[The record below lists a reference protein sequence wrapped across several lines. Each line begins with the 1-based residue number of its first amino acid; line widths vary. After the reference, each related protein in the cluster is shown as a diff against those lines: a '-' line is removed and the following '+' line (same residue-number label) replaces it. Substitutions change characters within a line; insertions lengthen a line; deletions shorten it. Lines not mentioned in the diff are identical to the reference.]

1 LDVKKLTI
9 PILELMATKSIY
21 SKIVGHQGPLKPN
34 DPAYLGSSYNVMPL
48 WDDGTTTWEP
58 LNSMLQYDLITMVAY
73 AKENGL
79 LDTPGWKK
87 CKKIAR
93 RAKVLRR
100 MVNVTKR
107 SSKFHEISYKF
118 GVRLPRNYDLMR
130 RMETRNGSTPL
141 AVNVDKSTSTSV
153 STVSAGRKLRFLL
166 ATSRSNSDGYLM

>member
-1 LDVKKLTI
+1 
-9 PILELMATKSIY
+9 MATKSIY

-118 GVRLPRNYDLMR
+118 GVRLPRNYDEALR
-130 RMETRNGSTPL
+130 LDAQNGDTQWFDAIGRERGQVYEYKCFHSIGGKE
-141 AVNVDKSTSTSV
+141 A
-153 STVSAGRKLRFLL
+153 TVPPGYKQIKLRWVFDVKPNLH
-166 ATSRSNSDGYLM
+166 